1 MKIKTHLTAGAV
13 ICSLIGALIGGII
26 KNLPDQL
33 DLADIISAIFVVTG
47 VFTLISSIPDIVYA
61 IICFGTFRGAVDLAS
76 AILGVASGFI
86 LIFLHDEILV
96 YAIVA
101 YLIIFPT
108 VRILAG
114 ATKEEKKSRFKR
126 LFPKIFT
133 GILLI
138 AALPAIAGLADTV
151 FDIVLKWVGWG
162 IIALSIVFLIVSL
175 LVIHFHPKFSY
186 KKQDDPNTI
195 YVDDKDFKEKD
206 K

>member
-1 MKIKTHLTAGAV
+1 MMKVLV
-13 ICSLIGALIGGII
+13 ITGGIGSGI
-26 KNLPDQL
+26 NIETAAFKVLSSLKNYQTRK
-33 DLADIISAIFVVTG
+33 ADKS
-47 VFTLISSIPDIVYA
+47 
-61 IICFGTFRGAVDLAS
+61 
-76 AILGVASGFI
+76 
-86 LIFLHDEILV
+86 
-96 YAIVA
+96 
-101 YLIIFPT
+101 
-108 VRILAG
+108 
-114 ATKEEKKSRFKR
+114 ATKEEKKSRFKL

-133 GILLI
+133 GIILI

-206 K
+206 E